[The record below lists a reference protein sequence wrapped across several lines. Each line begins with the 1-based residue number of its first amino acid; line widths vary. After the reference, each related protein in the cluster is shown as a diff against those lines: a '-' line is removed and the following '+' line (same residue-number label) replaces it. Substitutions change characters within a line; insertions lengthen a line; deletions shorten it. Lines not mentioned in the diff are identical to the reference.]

1 MRKPHT
7 TLLQAA
13 KAFTIMDLQTRGPI
27 CLMLTLLA
35 LTHVAC
41 GRSSGKGRNTSVP
54 DRYFVLGDPMVMLDG
69 TAGEKQSFLT
79 TSSLIDFNDYTLAGF
94 TVFAPKVDTSTID
107 TIDSQ
112 EELEDQNSTNDSQL
126 DSELS
131 LYRFQKDGSKYLYKA
146 EGAAFVDYP
155 VLEFI
160 ELDGRWE
167 LTALNADAAVVE
179 HYSLS
184 ADKRVFSILISD
196 SDELGNYLAALTFTR
211 VDGEQKPL
219 PRLNNSYQYLG
230 GTGVAIGWDQT
241 VKISVCGALSL
252 TDQTIFKKSI
262 TDWSTATGDAE
273 GTLGRLNYEVEFVTS
288 SKPWNDVNQH
298 CINLVKSYRLETQED
313 TAVFGVTIPVVD
325 FQNFTIVDSQI
336 FIFQDALNRFRES
349 YLVTATHEMGHFW
362 GLGHEFSRDAR
373 GRTLHPSI
381 MGYEGVSSITSWDT
395 DAILAL
401 YPR

>member
-1 MRKPHT
+1 MPKPHKKP
-7 TLLQAA
+7 LQAT
-13 KAFTIMDLQTRGPI
+13 KAFIVMSLQSRGMI
-27 CLMLTLLA
+27 CLMVTLLA
-35 LTHVAC
+35 LSHAAC
-41 GRSSGKGRNTSVP
+41 GRKSGKGKNTSVP
-54 DRYFVLGDPMVMLDG
+54 DRYFVLGDPMVMLNE
-69 TAGEKQSFLT
+69 TVGEKQSFLT
-79 TSSLIDFNDYTLAGF
+79 SSNLSDFNDYTLAGF
-94 TVFAPKVDTSTID
+94 TVFAPKVDTTTID

-112 EELEDQNSTNDSQL
+112 EELEEQNSTNDSQL
-126 DSELS
+126 DNELS
-131 LYRFQKDGSKYLYKA
+131 LYSFQMDGSKVLYKA

-160 ELDGRWE
+160 ELDGRLE
-167 LTALNADAAVVE
+167 LTAINGDAATVE

-184 ADKRVFSILISD
+184 TDKRVFSILISD

-219 PRLNNSYQYLG
+219 PKLDNSYQYIG

-241 VKISVCGALSL
+241 VKISVCGSLSL

-262 TDWSTATGDAE
+262 TDWSSATGDAE
-273 GTLGRLNYEVEFVTS
+273 GTLGGLTYEVEFITS

-336 FIFQDALNRFRES
+336 FIFQDALNRFREP
-349 YLVTATHEMGHFW
+349 YLLTATHEMGHFW

-395 DAILAL
+395 AAILAL